1 MTKKLE
7 ELFNLDSTEQ
17 NEPIEE
23 GKLSLEETKIELAKV
38 DDAIDKIE
46 HALPLVKGLDTG
58 DAELDA
64 IAAKAMES
72 FENLMDLGFNVDSR
86 FSSEIFNAASGM
98 MGHALTAKNA
108 KLTKKLKMV
117 DLQLKKLKLDYD
129 ISKNAPDNTV
139 VGSEEPGET
148 ATGYLISRNELLDRL
163 VGPRDQNSKD
173 A

>member
-7 ELFNLDSTEQ
+7 ELFNLESTDQ
-17 NEPIEE
+17 DEPIEE
-23 GKLSLEETKIELAKV
+23 GKLSLEETKQELAKI
-38 DDAIDKIE
+38 DEAIDKIE

-58 DAELDA
+58 DVELDT

-98 MGHALTAKNA
+98 MGHALSAKNA
-108 KLTKKLKMV
+108 KLNKKLKMV
-117 DLQLKKLKLDYD
+117 DLQLKKLKLDHD
-129 ISKNAPDNTV
+129 ISKSTPANTPGV
-139 VGSEEPGET
+139 ADEPET

-163 VGPRDQNSKD
+163 VGARDQNNKNT
-173 A
+173 